1 MTALP
6 EASSR
11 SRTFTWTDPMELLST
26 AAQLDG
32 LTLLRGIA
40 SRAIPPPPAVAALG
54 EVELV
59 TVEPGRVV
67 FTLEPAE
74 HHVAPPAVPP
84 PILTDTDTLLLRP
97 AVAADLDAVRRFVRG
112 LSPESIRS
120 RFFAAGP
127 PPEWMIRALVED
139 MTSVLATRGGAVV
152 GMAGYKAYGNEA
164 VDVAVVVSDLEQ
176 GRGLG
181 PRLVAHAVRHARR
194 LGARRATLSILPENR
209 PAISI
214 VRKLW
219 PDARPVLDSG
229 VYEYSVELS

>member
-1 MTALP
+1 MTA
-6 EASSR
+6 A
-11 SRTFTWTDPMELLST
+11 T
-26 AAQLDG
+26 
-32 LTLLRGIA
+32 
-40 SRAIPPPPAVAALG
+40 
-54 EVELV
+54 
-59 TVEPGRVV
+59 
-67 FTLEPAE
+67 
-74 HHVAPPAVPP
+74 VAPPAVRTG
-84 PILTDTDTLLLRP
+84 TDDLVLRP

-139 MTSVLATRGGAVV
+139 MTSVLATRGDEVV
-152 GMAGYKAYGNEA
+152 GMAGYKAYGHDA

-219 PDARPVLDSG
+219 PVARPVLNFG